1 MTALTYKFVKGQY
14 VSAAIAFVLTTT
26 VPFVN
31 ILFPKYVLDE
41 LTTERN
47 WSKLIMLLFLWATI
61 NGTIMLIRSI
71 INIFSGPYMDKL
83 VYRENM
89 HYLELD
95 ANMEYSN
102 LENGQTFDEQGRIG
116 SYLSLAH
123 FADNYL

>member
-1 MTALTYKFVKGQY
+1 MKKIRHYLSNVKYMTGLTYKFAKGQY

-71 INIFSGPYMDKL
+71 INIFQ
-83 VYRENM
+83 V
-89 HYLELD
+89 
-95 ANMEYSN
+95 
-102 LENGQTFDEQGRIG
+102 RIWT
-116 SYLSLAH
+116 SLSIEKICIIWNWMQIWNIAISKTVKH
-123 FADNYL
+123 